1 MHLHL
6 SDKLIHEIDSAK
18 GLLYKTIFVYTL
30 IVTALI
36 FLTAAVDANKTH
48 INLYFFVNLSTVLIL
63 AWFIKKS
70 FNIISHATHL
80 LTFRVG
86 LFLLL
91 NSTFASLAGGL
102 RVLDKEHSSLI
113 AAALYVPAILLII
126 YSFNKFISY
135 INARYKSAIDMSLT
149 DELTGLPNR
158 RHLNIRL
165 NQLESLH
172 GAICILDLDDFKKI
186 NDTYGHEMGDKCL
199 KHAGL
204 ALKNF
209 TKDDV
214 FIARSGGE
222 EFAIII
228 NESEEADYRGL
239 IEKIKHTLS
248 MSYANGVCT
257 TVSIGVAFKSTNQ
270 TSSNT
275 LAAADAALYDA
286 KKSGKNRINYAMKH

>member
-63 AWFIKKS
+63 AWFIKKH

-102 RVLDKEHSSLI
+102 
-113 AAALYVPAILLII
+113 
-126 YSFNKFISY
+126 
-135 INARYKSAIDMSLT
+135 
-149 DELTGLPNR
+149 
-158 RHLNIRL
+158 
-165 NQLESLH
+165 
-172 GAICILDLDDFKKI
+172 
-186 NDTYGHEMGDKCL
+186 
-199 KHAGL
+199 
-204 ALKNF
+204 
-209 TKDDV
+209 
-214 FIARSGGE
+214 
-222 EFAIII
+222 
-228 NESEEADYRGL
+228 
-239 IEKIKHTLS
+239 
-248 MSYANGVCT
+248 
-257 TVSIGVAFKSTNQ
+257 
-270 TSSNT
+270 
-275 LAAADAALYDA
+275 
-286 KKSGKNRINYAMKH
+286 